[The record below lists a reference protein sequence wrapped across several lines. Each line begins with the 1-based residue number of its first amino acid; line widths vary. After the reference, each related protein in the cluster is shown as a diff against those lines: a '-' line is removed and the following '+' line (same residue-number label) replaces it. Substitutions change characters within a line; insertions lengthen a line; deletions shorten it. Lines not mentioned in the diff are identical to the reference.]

1 MMSTPADTQHPEP
14 EAAKLRE
21 RRKEAAIASGGI
33 SSGSIHKA
41 ALQALGQLREN
52 ETLLEYGA
60 GTGDLLK
67 VLEKL
72 CQNARLVGADILP
85 RPDGISADTQW
96 IEADLNTRVD
106 APDGSFDVILSTE
119 VIEHLENPRAVVREW
134 WRLLKPGGRVVMTTP
149 NNQSLRSQLSLL
161 VNGHFV
167 AFLDSCYPAHITALL
182 ECDLRRIF
190 AETGFESPVFSYTN
204 EGGIPKM
211 PGLKWQKVSLGLLR
225 GRLFSDNLVLSTRKP
240 HGA

>member
-1 MMSTPADTQHPEP
+1 MNLQ
-14 EAAKLRE
+14 E

-33 SSGSIHKA
+33 SSDRIHSA
-41 ALQALGQLREN
+41 ALLALGQLREG
-52 ETLLEYGA
+52 ESLLEFGA
-60 GTGDLLK
+60 GTGDLIK
-67 VLEKL
+67 ELEKL
-72 CQNARLVGADILP
+72 FPDARLVGADILP
-85 RPDGISADTQW
+85 RPDGVSANTRW
-96 IEADLNTRVD
+96 IEADLNAQVN

-134 WRLLKPGGRVVMTTP
+134 WRLLKPGGRLVMTTP
-149 NNQSLRSQLSLL
+149 NNQSLRSLLSLL

-190 AETGFESPVFSYTN
+190 AEAGFESPVFSYTN

-211 PGLKWQKVSLGLLR
+211 PGLKWQRVSLGLLR
-225 GRLFSDNLVLSTRKP
+225 GRLFSDNLVLSARKP
-240 HGA
+240 HSA

>member
-1 MMSTPADTQHPEP
+1 MNLQ
-14 EAAKLRE
+14 E

-33 SSGSIHKA
+33 SSDRIHSA
-41 ALQALGQLREN
+41 ALLALGQLREG
-52 ETLLEYGA
+52 ESLLEFGA
-60 GTGDLLK
+60 GTGDLIK
-67 VLEKL
+67 ELEKL
-72 CQNARLVGADILP
+72 FPDALLVGADILP
-85 RPDGISADTQW
+85 RPDGISANTRW
-96 IEADLNTRVD
+96 IEADLNAQVD
-106 APDGSFDVILSTE
+106 APDGSFDMILSTE

-149 NNQSLRSQLSLL
+149 NNQSLRSLLSLL

-190 AETGFESPVFSYTN
+190 AEAGFESPVFSYTN

-211 PGLKWQKVSLGLLR
+211 PGLKWQRVSLGLLR
-225 GRLFSDNLVLSTRKP
+225 GRLFSDNLVLSARKP
-240 HGA
+240 HSA

>member
-1 MMSTPADTQHPEP
+1 MNLQ
-14 EAAKLRE
+14 E

-33 SSGSIHKA
+33 SSDRIHSA
-41 ALQALGQLREN
+41 ALLALGQLREG
-52 ETLLEYGA
+52 ESLLEFGA
-60 GTGDLLK
+60 GTGDLIK
-67 VLEKL
+67 ELEKL
-72 CQNARLVGADILP
+72 FPDALLVGADILP
-85 RPDGISADTQW
+85 RPDGISANTRW
-96 IEADLNTRVD
+96 IEADLNAQVD

-119 VIEHLENPRAVVREW
+119 VIEHLENPRTVVREW

-149 NNQSLRSQLSLL
+149 NNQSLRSLLSLL

-190 AETGFESPVFSYTN
+190 AEAGFESPVFSFTN

-211 PGLKWQKVSLGLLR
+211 PGLKWQRVSLGLLR
-225 GRLFSDNLVLSTRKP
+225 GRLFSDNLVLSARKP
-240 HGA
+240 HSA